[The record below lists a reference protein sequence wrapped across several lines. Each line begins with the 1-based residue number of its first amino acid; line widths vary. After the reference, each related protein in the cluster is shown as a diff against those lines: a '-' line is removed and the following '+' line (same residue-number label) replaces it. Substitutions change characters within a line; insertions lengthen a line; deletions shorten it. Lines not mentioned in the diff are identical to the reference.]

1 MPIKRIQFP
10 DGSIKRVEVPDGA
23 TDEQILAFVQ
33 SQHQPQETKQ
43 QWDDKPDFSNVTG
56 KVGPTVPAKRKQPDA
71 FYNRTYDPVLRFL
84 GGAVDGLQHHLG
96 NIPTAIAQAGAN
108 HGEWLGNKLFGKR
121 APTMAE
127 MVTGKRETFADR
139 VNRHV
144 SEREASYQ
152 GRTGEDAL
160 SNAGS
165 YVGATAGEILP
176 WMTGMGAM
184 RAGGLLPTITATG
197 VKGVAQKGA
206 LLAAEGGAMGA
217 AQPVT
222 RGSFGEEKAQ
232 QVGVGALAAP
242 LTAAG
247 IKLGGGAAKYV
258 TASGRDAIANER
270 LARMFGASPE
280 VLAAL
285 SADSGIPGYQH
296 TVAQRLA
303 TPEAVQAERILRN
316 QGNTAPAFAGREA
329 ANNAALRAEAQRLA
343 GTDADMAAAKQVRT
357 AETAPYY
364 DRLPGVGVDP
374 EPVLAQLD
382 ALANSSLGVR
392 PNIKQAV
399 ASLRAEI
406 ESRLD
411 SGGKIDA
418 SILSGLHENVGSHL
432 GPMASAQEKRALGP
446 VADTIADTL
455 DGAVPGYRDNL
466 AAYARTSSPIRD
478 MEAGRALVA
487 AIDRGGSDAAGGQAV
502 TLNHLKSLLAKDDK
516 ARYRMSPQARARAE
530 AMLDALQRRSI
541 TNNTIAATGP
551 GTAADALRG
560 VSGSPIG
567 QRMGGGIL
575 ALLGGAFGGADAGLA
590 ALLANE
596 GGIALNNNIMRR
608 VGEKAADSRLSA
620 QAIEAYRRSQNPALS
635 NSPLLKLLPYETL
648 P

>member
-1 MPIKRIQFP
+1 MPKL
-10 DGSIKRVEVPDGA
+10 SEVSSGKLKLS
-23 TDEQILAFVQ
+23 QVQ
-33 SQHQPQETKQ
+33 AG
-43 QWDDKPDFSNVTG
+43 PDFSNVEG
-56 KVGPTVPAKRKQPDA
+56 SVGPTVPAKGKKPAA
-71 FYNRTYDPVLRFL
+71 FYNRTYDPVLRLL
-84 GGAVDGLQHHLG
+84 GGTVDGLQHHLG

-127 MVTGKRETFADR
+127 LVAGKRTTFADR
-139 VNRHV
+139 VNQRV
-144 SEREASYQ
+144 SEREANYQ

-165 YVGATAGEILP
+165 YGGAVAGEVLP
-176 WMTGMGAM
+176 WLMGIGTM
-184 RAGGLLPTITATG
+184 RAGGLLPKVAGTG
-197 VKGVAQKGA
+197 IKAGA
-206 LLAAEGGAMGA
+206 KKAGLLALEGATVAG

-222 RGSFGEEKAQ
+222 GDNFGAEKAAQ
-232 QVGVGALAAP
+232 ML
-242 LTAAG
+242 L
-247 IKLGGGAAKYV
+247 GAAVNPLAIGGSKVAGNGLRYLR
-258 TASGRDAIANER
+258 AGGRDAIANER
-270 LARMFGASPE
+270 LARMFGTDAETLARLEAQPE
-280 VLAAL
+280 V
-285 SADSGIPGYQH
+285 IPGYRH
-296 TVAQRLA
+296 TIAQQLA

-316 QGNTAPAFAGREA
+316 QGSTAPMFANREA

-343 GTDADMAAAKQVRT
+343 GTDADMAAAKQART
-357 AETAPYY
+357 AATAPYY
-364 DRLPGVGVDP
+364 DSLPGVGVDP
-374 EPVLAQLD
+374 APVLAQLD

-392 PNIKQAV
+392 PNVKSAA

-411 SGGKIDA
+411 EGGKIDA
-418 SILSGLHENVGSHL
+418 GILSGLRENVGSHL

-446 VADTIADTL
+446 VADSIADTL

-466 AAYARTSSPIRD
+466 AAYARTSTPIRD
-478 MEAGRALVA
+478 MEAGRALVTS
-487 AIDRGGSDAAGGQAV
+487 IDRGGSDAAGGQAV

-560 VSGSPIG
+560 ASSSPIG